1 MTDRNEELN
10 QLAEEAGLMVESL
23 SELKE
28 RINSFHNAETQISS
42 VSDSLIE
49 LIQTTSGQVEK
60 ASQILEMS
68 AKVGIPELLEWI
80 EPIFNDTKQVVTT
93 LTTLEGRIRQ
103 TQGLITNGLTTSEEN
118 ITATQGLAQTT
129 LEGRISES
137 QELIT
142 NALTTSEE
150 NITATQGLA
159 QTTLEGRI
167 SESQEFITNA
177 LTTLGEN
184 ITVTQGLISNAQAE
198 YKADK
203 TEYKADKAKYMSA
216 NRTHTIMLSLALLLG
231 VAGIVLNFIQ

>member
-42 VSDSLIE
+42 VSDSLVE

-60 ASQILEMS
+60 ASQILEMT

-80 EPIFNDTKQVVTT
+80 EPIYNDAKQV
-93 LTTLEGRIRQ
+93 I
-103 TQGLITNGLTTSEEN
+103 IT
-118 ITATQGLAQTT
+118 
-129 LEGRISES
+129 
-137 QELIT
+137 
-142 NALTTSEE
+142 
-150 NITATQGLA
+150 

>member
-42 VSDSLIE
+42 VSDSLVE

-60 ASQILEMS
+60 ASQILEMT

-80 EPIFNDTKQVVTT
+80 EPIYNDAKQV
-93 LTTLEGRIRQ
+93 I
-103 TQGLITNGLTTSEEN
+103 IT
-118 ITATQGLAQTT
+118 
-129 LEGRISES
+129 
-137 QELIT
+137 
-142 NALTTSEE
+142 
-150 NITATQGLA
+150 

-177 LTTLGEN
+177 LTTLEEN
-184 ITVTQGLISNAQAE
+184 ITATQGLITNAQAE
-198 YKADK
+198 Y
-203 TEYKADKAKYMSA
+203 EADKAKYMSA